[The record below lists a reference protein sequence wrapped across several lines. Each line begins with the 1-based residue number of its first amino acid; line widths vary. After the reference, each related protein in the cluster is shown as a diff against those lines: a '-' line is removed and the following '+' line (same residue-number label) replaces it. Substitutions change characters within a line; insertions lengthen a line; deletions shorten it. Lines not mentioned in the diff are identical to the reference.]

1 MYGIVIRRTV
11 VVKLV
16 VPDERRNDLRETTER
31 FQQAAQLV
39 ADRAFERNDDGY
51 VITSKTKLHNLTYQQ
66 VRETTDGLN
75 ADLVCAARNYA
86 ADSVKGVTSAWQN
99 GKYATQPTFT
109 ANTVVYNKNAV
120 TYRDDHCTLAAVN
133 GRVKAEYVL
142 PPEGENPQTTY
153 LRNDEWELRESTLH
167 YRDGDYYLHVGVR
180 KTHPASSA
188 AHQNAKRSEDVV
200 KDDEPQEA
208 EGGTVLGVDL
218 GVKTIAATSTGRMW
232 SGGYLNHRRREYEKI
247 RGSLQQTGTES
258 AHHTIDSVGDRES
271 RWAEDYLH
279 RISKAL
285 VQEAMTHDCSTI
297 AFEDLTDI
305 RDRMP
310 GAKAFHAWA
319 FRRLYEYVEYKA
331 AEFGIRTKQ
340 VDPAYTSQRCS
351 KCGHTERG
359 NRPKQERFC
368 CRKCGYEVHADYNV
382 AKNIGIKHVRAGQKS
397 PRGRANRQLALK
409 SGTLNVSDEFTSAEG

>member
-1 MYGIVIRRTV
+1 MIRRTV
-11 VVKLV
+11 VVKLA
-16 VPDERRNDLRETTER
+16 VPDERRDDLRKTTER
-31 FQQAAQLV
+31 FRQAAQMV

-51 VITSKTKLHNLTYQQ
+51 VITSKTKLHQLTYQQ
-66 VRETTDGLN
+66 VREATDGLN

-142 PPEGENPQTTY
+142 PSKGENPQTTY

-167 YRDGDYYLHVGVR
+167 YRDGDYYLHVGV
-180 KTHPASSA
+180 A
-188 AHQNAKRSEDVV
+188 

-208 EGGTVLGVDL
+208 GGGTVLGVDL
-218 GVKTIAATSTGRMW
+218 GVKTVAATSTGSMW
-232 SGGYLNHRRREYEKI
+232 SGGYLNHRRREYEKV
-247 RGSLQQTGTES
+247 RGSLQQAGTES
-258 AHHTIDSVGDRES
+258 AHRTIDGIGDRES

-279 RISKAL
+279 RLSKTL
-285 VQEAMTHDCSTI
+285 VQEAITHDCSTI

-305 RDRMP
+305 RNRMP
-310 GAKAFHAWA
+310 GAKAFHTWA
-319 FRRLYEYVEYKA
+319 FRRLCEYVEYKA
-331 AEFGIRTKQ
+331 KEFGISTKQ
-340 VDPAYTSQRCS
+340 VDPAYSSRRCS
-351 KCGHTERG
+351 KCGHTQRG

-368 CRKCGYEVHADYNV
+368 CRKCGYEVHADYNA
-382 AKNIGIKHVRAGQKS
+382 AKNIGIKHVHAGQKS

-409 SGTLNVSDEFTSAEG
+409 SGTLNVSDEYTSAEVSA

>member
-1 MYGIVIRRTV
+1 MVIRRTG
-11 VVKLV
+11 VVKLAI
-16 VPDERRNDLRETTER
+16 PDERRDDLRETTER
-31 FQQAAQLV
+31 FRQAAQMV

-51 VITSKTKLHNLTYQQ
+51 VITSKTKLHQLTYQQ

-99 GKYATQPTFT
+99 GKYATQLTFT

-142 PPEGENPQTTY
+142 PSEGENPQTTY

-167 YRDGDYYLHVGVR
+167 YRDGDYYLHVGV
-180 KTHPASSA
+180 
-188 AHQNAKRSEDVV
+188 AKG
-200 KDDEPQEA
+200 DETTQA

-218 GVKTIAATSTGRMW
+218 GVKTIAATSTGSMW
-232 SGGYLNHRRREYEKI
+232 SGGYLNHRRREYEKV

-258 AHHTIDSVGDRES
+258 AHRTIDGIGNRES

-279 RISKAL
+279 RLSKAL
-285 VQEAMTHDCSTI
+285 VREAITHDCSAI

-331 AEFGIRTKQ
+331 TVFGISTKQ

-368 CRKCGYEVHADYNV
+368 CRKCGYEVHADYNA
-382 AKNIGIKHVRAGQKS
+382 AKNIGIKHVHAGQKS

-409 SGTLNVSDEFTSAEG
+409 SGTLSVSDEFTSAEGSA

>member
-1 MYGIVIRRTV
+1 VIRRTV
-11 VVKLV
+11 VVKLA

-31 FQQAAQLV
+31 FRQAAQMV

-51 VITSKTKLHNLTYQQ
+51 VITSKTKLHELTYQQ
-66 VRETTDGLN
+66 VRKATGGLN

-142 PPEGENPQTTY
+142 PPEGDNPQTEY

-167 YRDGDYYLHVGVR
+167 YRDGDYYLHVGV
-180 KTHPASSA
+180 A
-188 AHQNAKRSEDVV
+188 

-232 SGGYLNHRRREYEKI
+232 SGGYLNHRRREYEQI

-258 AHHTIDSVGDRES
+258 AHRTIDSIGDRES

-285 VQEAMTHDCSTI
+285 VQEAITHDCSTI

-331 AEFGIRTKQ
+331 AEFGIQTKQ

-368 CRKCGYEVHADYNV
+368 CRKCGYEVHADYNA

-409 SGTLNVSDEFTSAEG
+409 SGTLNVSDEFTSAEASA

>member
-1 MYGIVIRRTV
+1 MVIRRTV
-11 VVKLV
+11 VVKLA
-16 VPDERRNDLRETTER
+16 VPNERRDDLCETTAQ
-31 FQQAAQLV
+31 FQQAAQMV
-39 ADRAFERNDDGY
+39 ADRAFERDDDGY
-51 VITSKTKLHNLTYQQ
+51 VITSKTKLHKLTYEQ
-66 VRETTDGLN
+66 VREATNELN

-99 GKYATQPTFT
+99 GKYATHPRFT

-120 TYRDDHCTLAAVN
+120 TYRDNHCTLAAIN
-133 GRVKAEYVL
+133 GRVKAEYIL
-142 PPEGENPQTTY
+142 PPEGENPQTEY
-153 LRNDEWELRESTLH
+153 LRDNEWELRESTLH
-167 YRDGDYYLHVGVR
+167 YRNGDYYLHVGV
-180 KTHPASSA
+180 A
-188 AHQNAKRSEDVV
+188 

-218 GVKTIAATSTGRMW
+218 GVKTIATTSTGRMW
-232 SGGYLNHRRREYEKI
+232 SAGYLNHRRREYETI

-258 AHHTIDSVGDRES
+258 AHRTIDGIGERES

-285 VQEAMTHDCSTI
+285 VQEAVTHDCSTI

-310 GAKAFHAWA
+310 AAKAFHVWA

-331 AEFGIRTKQ
+331 AEFGIGTKQ

-359 NRPKQERFC
+359 NRPKQERFY
-368 CRKCGYEVHADYNV
+368 CRKCGYEVHADYNA
-382 AKNIGIKHVRAGQKS
+382 AKNIGIKHVHAGQKS

-409 SGTLNVSDEFTSAEG
+409 SGTLNVSDEFTSAEVSA

>member
-1 MYGIVIRRTV
+1 MIRRTV
-11 VVKLV
+11 VVKLA
-16 VPDERRNDLRETTER
+16 VPDERRDNLRETTER
-31 FQQAAQLV
+31 FRQAAQLV

-51 VITSKTKLHNLTYQQ
+51 VITSKTKLHHLTYQQ
-66 VRETTDGLN
+66 VRQATDGLN

-86 ADSVKGVTSAWQN
+86 ADSVKGVISAWQN

-133 GRVKAEYVL
+133 GRVTAEYIL

-167 YRDGDYYLHVGVR
+167 YRDGEYYLHVGV
-180 KTHPASSA
+180 A
-188 AHQNAKRSEDVV
+188 
-200 KDDEPQEA
+200 KDDEPPDA

-218 GVKTIAATSTGRMW
+218 GVKMIAATSTGCMW
-232 SGGYLNHRRREYEKI
+232 SGGYLNHRRREYETI

-258 AHHTIDSVGDRES
+258 AHRTIDGIGDRES

-279 RISKAL
+279 RLSKAL
-285 VQEAMTHDCSTI
+285 VQEARTHDCSTI
-297 AFEDLTDI
+297 AFENLTDI

-331 AEFGIRTKQ
+331 TEFGMSTTQ

-368 CRKCGYEVHADYNV
+368 CRKCGYEVHADYNA
-382 AKNIGIKHVRAGQKS
+382 AKNIGIKHVHAGQKS

-409 SGTLNVSDEFTSAEG
+409 SGTLNVSDEFSSAEVSA

>member
-1 MYGIVIRRTV
+1 MIRRTV
-11 VVKLV
+11 VVKLA
-16 VPDERRNDLRETTER
+16 VPDERRDDLRETTER
-31 FQQAAQLV
+31 FRQAAQMV
-39 ADRAFERNDDGY
+39 VDRAFERNEDGY
-51 VITSKTKLHNLTYQQ
+51 VITSKTKLHQITYQQ

-120 TYRDDHCTLAAVN
+120 TYREDHCTLAAVN
-133 GRVKAEYVL
+133 GRVKAEYVI
-142 PPEGENPQTTY
+142 PSEGENPQTTY

-167 YRDGDYYLHVGVR
+167 YRDGDYYLHVGV
-180 KTHPASSA
+180 A
-188 AHQNAKRSEDVV
+188 
-200 KDDEPQEA
+200 KDDEPQEV
-208 EGGTVLGVDL
+208 EGGTVLGVKP
-218 GVKTIAATSTGRMW
+218 VAATSTGCMW
-232 SGGYLNHRRREYEKI
+232 SGGYLNHRRREYEKV

-258 AHHTIDSVGDRES
+258 AHRTIDGIGDRES

-279 RISKAL
+279 RLSKAL

-319 FRRLYEYVEYKA
+319 FRRLYVYVEYKA
-331 AEFGIRTKQ
+331 TEFGISTTQ

-368 CRKCGYEVHADYNV
+368 CRKCGYEVHADYNA
-382 AKNIGIKHVRAGQKS
+382 AKNIGIKHVHAGQKS

-409 SGTLNVSDEFTSAEG
+409 SGTLNVSDEFSSAEVSA

>member
-1 MYGIVIRRTV
+1 VIRRTV
-11 VVKLV
+11 VVKLAV
-16 VPDERRNDLRETTER
+16 SDERRDDLRETTER
-31 FQQAAQLV
+31 FRQAAQMV

-51 VITSKTKLHNLTYQQ
+51 VITSKTKLHQLTYQQ
-66 VRETTDGLN
+66 VREATDGLN

-142 PPEGENPQTTY
+142 PPEGENPQTEY

-167 YRDGDYYLHVGVR
+167 YRDGDYYLHVGV
-180 KTHPASSA
+180 A
-188 AHQNAKRSEDVV
+188 

-232 SGGYLNHRRREYEKI
+232 SAGYLNHRRREYEKV
-247 RGSLQQTGTES
+247 RGNLQQTETES
-258 AHHTIDSVGDRES
+258 AHRTIDGIGDRES

-285 VQEAMTHDCSTI
+285 VQEAIAQDCSVI

-305 RDRMP
+305 RERIP
-310 GAKAFHAWA
+310 GVKAFHAWA

-340 VDPAYTSQRCS
+340 VDPSYTSQRCS

-368 CRKCGYEVHADYNV
+368 CRKCGYEVHADYNA

-409 SGTLNVSDEFTSAEG
+409 SGTLNVSDEFTSADVSA

>member
-1 MYGIVIRRTV
+1 MIRRTV
-11 VVKLV
+11 VVKLA
-16 VPDERRNDLRETTER
+16 VPDERRDDLRETTER
-31 FQQAAQLV
+31 FREAAQLV

-51 VITSKTKLHNLTYQQ
+51 VITSKTKLHELTYQQ
-66 VRETTDGLN
+66 VCEATDGLN

-86 ADSVKGVTSAWQN
+86 ADSVKGVMSAWQN
-99 GKYATQPTFT
+99 GKDATQPTFT
-109 ANTVVYNKNAV
+109 ANTVVYNKKAV
-120 TYRDDHCTLAAVN
+120 TYYEDHCTLASVD
-133 GRVKAEYVL
+133 GRVNAEYVL
-142 PPEGENPQTTY
+142 PPEGDNPQTNY

-167 YRDGDYYLHVGVR
+167 YRDGEYYLHVGV
-180 KTHPASSA
+180 A
-188 AHQNAKRSEDVV
+188 
-200 KDDEPQEA
+200 KDDDELENA

-232 SGGYLNHRRREYEKI
+232 SGGYLNHRRREYERL

-258 AHHTIDSVGDRES
+258 AHRTIDGIGTRES

-279 RISKAL
+279 CISKEL
-285 VQEAMTHDCSTI
+285 VHEAITHDCSMI
-297 AFEDLTDI
+297 VFEDLTDI
-305 RDRMP
+305 RDRLP
-310 GAKAFHAWA
+310 NAKAFHVWA

-368 CRKCGYEVHADYNV
+368 CQRCGYEVHADYNA
-382 AKNIGIKHVRAGQKS
+382 AKNIGLKHVHAGQKS
-397 PRGRANRQLALK
+397 PRGRANYQLALK
-409 SGTLNVSDEFTSAEG
+409 SGTVNASDEFTSAEPTA

>member
-1 MYGIVIRRTV
+1 MIRRTV
-11 VVKLV
+11 VVKV
-16 VPDERRNDLRETTER
+16 AVPQERRGDLRDTTER
-31 FQQAAQLV
+31 FRQAAQMV
-39 ADRAFERNDDGY
+39 ADCAFERDDDY

-66 VRETTDGLN
+66 VREATDGLN

-86 ADSVKGVTSAWQN
+86 ADSVKGVVQAWKD
-99 GKYATQPTFT
+99 GKNAAQPTFT

-167 YRDGDYYLHVGVR
+167 YRDGDYYLHVGV
-180 KTHPASSA
+180 A
-188 AHQNAKRSEDVV
+188 
-200 KDDEPQEA
+200 KDDEPKDA

-218 GVKTIAATSTGRMW
+218 GVETIAATSTGRMW

-258 AHHTIDSVGDRES
+258 AHHAIDSIGDRES

-285 VQEAMTHDCSTI
+285 VQEAITHDCSVI
-297 AFEDLTDI
+297 VFEDLTDI
-305 RDRMP
+305 RERMP

-319 FRRLYEYVEYKA
+319 FRRLYEYVEYKVA
-331 AEFGIRTKQ
+331 AFGIQTKQ
-340 VDPAYTSQRCS
+340 VDPVYTSQRCS

-359 NRPKQERFC
+359 NRPKQEQFC
-368 CRKCGYEVHADYNV
+368 CQKCGYEVHADYNA

-409 SGTLNVSDEFTSAEG
+409 SGTLNVSDEFTSTDVSA

>member
-1 MYGIVIRRTV
+1 MIRRTV
-11 VVKLV
+11 VVKLA

-31 FQQAAQLV
+31 FRQAAQMV
-39 ADRAFERNDDGY
+39 ADRAFERDDDGY
-51 VITSKTKLHNLTYQQ
+51 VITSKTKLHDLTYQQ
-66 VRETTDGLN
+66 VREATGGLN

-86 ADSVKGVTSAWQN
+86 ADSVKGVTTAWQN
-99 GKYATQPTFT
+99 GKYATPPTFT

-120 TYRDDHCTLAAVN
+120 TYREDHCTLAAVN
-133 GRVKAEYVL
+133 GRVNAAFVL

-153 LRNDEWELRESTLH
+153 LRSDEWELRESTLH
-167 YRDGDYYLHVGVR
+167 YRDGDYYLHVGV
-180 KTHPASSA
+180 A
-188 AHQNAKRSEDVV
+188 
-200 KDDEPQEA
+200 KDDDPQA
-208 EGGTVLGVDL
+208 AKGGTVLGVDL
-218 GVKTIAATSTGRMW
+218 GVKMLAATSTGRMW
-232 SGGYLNHRRREYEKI
+232 SGGYLNHRRREYEQR

-258 AHHTIDSVGDRES
+258 AHRTIDSIGDRES

-285 VQEAMTHDCSTI
+285 VQEAISHDCATI

-331 AEFGIRTKQ
+331 AEFGVSTKQ

-359 NRPKQERFC
+359 NRPKPERFC
-368 CRKCGYEVHADYNV
+368 CRKCGYEVHADYNA
-382 AKNIGIKHVRAGQKS
+382 AKNIGIKHVRAGQTS

-409 SGTLNVSDEFTSAEG
+409 SGTLNVSDEFSSADVSA